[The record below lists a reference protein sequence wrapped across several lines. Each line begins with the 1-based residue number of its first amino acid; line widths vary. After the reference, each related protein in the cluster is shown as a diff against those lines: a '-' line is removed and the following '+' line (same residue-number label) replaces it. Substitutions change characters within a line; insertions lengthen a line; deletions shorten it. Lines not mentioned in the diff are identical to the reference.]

1 MLLVF
6 ACLLWFLILCFCVFV
21 VAIVDVC
28 MCVLLVLSLCF
39 VVAVLLCFIVYFI
52 FLSSKNPSVAFHF
65 KTWSCHGLCV
75 SLYVCWYRCFKRSC
89 FLVFTTMPRSYLST
103 SSFVE
108 FFLFPWCLFGRGV
121 WILDGDISFRDENFN
136 VSSSRLYFLDIGF
149 LICSHMLQ

>member
-6 ACLLWFLILCFCVFV
+6 ACLLWFLILCFCAFV
-21 VAIVDVC
+21 VAIVNVC
-28 MCVLLVLSLCF
+28 MCVLLVLFLCF
-39 VVAVLLCFIVYFI
+39 VAAVLLYFIVYFI

-75 SLYVCWYRCFKRSC
+75 RLYVCWYRCFKRSC
-89 FLVFTTMPRSYLST
+89 FLVFTTMSRSYLST
-103 SSFVE
+103 SSLVE
-108 FFLFPWCLFGRGV
+108 FSYSHGVCLEGGV

-136 VSSSRLYFLDIGF
+136 VSYSRLYFLDIGF